1 MKFSNRYGTRLA
13 AAAILLAG
21 TTFAYAQTVDVY
33 KNPACGCCG
42 KWVDHLRSNGFTPV
56 VHELNDVDPIKQKF
70 GVPKE
75 LASCHTAH
83 VGGYVIEGHVPAD
96 LIRKLLKEHPKARG
110 LAVPSMPPGA
120 PGMEGPQKIDYAVLL
135 IKEDGS
141 TTTYAK
147 R

>member
-1 MKFSNRYGTRLA
+1 MKCSNRLKARWAAVSILLSAATFA
-13 AAAILLAG
+13 AAQDI
-21 TTFAYAQTVDVY
+21 DIY
-33 KNPACGCCG
+33 KRATCGCCA
-42 KWVDHLRSNGFTPV
+42 KWVDHLRSNGFTPQ
-56 VHELNDVDPIKQKF
+56 VHEMQDLDPIQKKF

-75 LASCHTAH
+75 LTSCHTAQI
-83 VGGYVIEGHVPAD
+83 GGYVIEGHVPAD
-96 LIRKLLKEHPKARG
+96 LIRKLLKERPDARG